1 VLSLA
6 AGDLGAFAAG
16 LWLAYGLYA
25 SMPSGEREVGL
36 HLVATPDRTFGVL
49 LVLQVL
55 VQAVVFFLLRL
66 YHQPRGL
73 SRIDLTLAVFRAV
86 SIGLVLTFAAAG
98 FFFPDLPYSRLI
110 PVYDWLATFLCVLA
124 LRLLHRAVWG
134 RLHSAGFNRE
144 RVLIVGAGETGRE
157 LAARIQRRPWMGY
170 EVVGF
175 VDDTP
180 GRARVRGIGVV
191 GRTADLGRVV
201 DELAADEV
209 IIALPEAT
217 HDQLVTL
224 VSAAQRDGLSIRI
237 FPDVFQ
243 LMAGEVQVGELD
255 GLPLLAVRDV
265 ALRGWRRTL
274 KRGMDMLV
282 SSTVLVLSSWLLLAI
297 AILIK
302 LESKGPA
309 FFVQER
315 VGLDG
320 RPFPVLKFRSMRLGA
335 EAETGAVWAH
345 RDDPRRTRVGRFI
358 REWSLDELPQFIN
371 VLLGHMSIV
380 GPRPERPEFVMEF
393 QRHIPR
399 YMERHREKAGITGWA
414 QVNGLRGDTSIE
426 ERTKY
431 DLYYIEH
438 WSLLFD
444 LKIMAKTLLAGFRD
458 PNAY

>member
-358 REWSLDELPQFIN
+358 REWSLDELPQVIN